1 MRLFMRFC
9 FVLFMS
15 LSLTGCSLP
24 RGAALM
30 QEVVR
35 ETKADSPSFQV
46 IEVTRAELTTLAHW
60 PRAPRQTKT
69 YWPKA
74 SKGPAS
80 STIRAGDTVDLIIW
94 DSNDNSL
101 ITSPGQKSTEMRGL
115 TVSPSGAIFV
125 PYLDDVVIS
134 GMTANDAR
142 RNIQTRLTE
151 ISPSA
156 QVQLIL
162 KQGLQNSVDMVSG
175 VVTPGTYPLPSRNY
189 SILSLLS
196 QGGGIDKSLRNP
208 LVRLLRGSK
217 TYSIRAE
224 TLLSDQS
231 RNILLQ
237 GGDTIIVRED
247 DRYFTALG
255 ATGSEKI
262 VYFDKEAITAMEA
275 LSMLGG
281 LSDARANLK
290 AVLVLR
296 EYPAQQV
303 GTGRTSPDL
312 PYVVFAFDLTNADGL
327 FAARSFDI
335 QPGDTVLATESAVN
349 AARAL
354 FGLIGS
360 AFGLANTVSGN

>member
-1 MRLFMRFC
+1 MRVFMRFY
-9 FVLFMS
+9 FVLFLS
-15 LSLTGCSLP
+15 LSLTACSLP

-46 IEVTRAELTTLAHW
+46 IEVTRTELATVAQW
-60 PRAPRQTKT
+60 PRAAKQTKT

-74 SKGPAS
+74 SKGPNS

-142 RNIQTRLTE
+142 RNIQTRLTD

-156 QVQLIL
+156 QVQLML
-162 KQGLQNSVDMVSG
+162 RQGLQNSVDLVSG
-175 VVTPGTYPLPSRNY
+175 VTSPGTYPLPSRNY
-189 SILSLLS
+189 NILSLLS
-196 QGGGIDKSLRNP
+196 QGGGIDKTLRNP
-208 LVRLLRGSK
+208 QVRLVRGSK

-224 TLLSDQS
+224 ALLSDHA
-231 RNILLQ
+231 RNITLQ
-237 GGDTIIVRED
+237 GGDTVIVRED

-255 ATGSEKI
+255 ATGSERI
-262 VYFDKEAITAMEA
+262 VYFDKEEITAMEA

-281 LSDARANLK
+281 LSDGRANLK

-296 EYPAQQV
+296 EYSTKQV
-303 GTGRTSPDL
+303 GTGRNSPDL

-327 FAARSFDI
+327 FAARNFDI
-335 QPGDTVLATESAVN
+335 EPDDTVLATESAVN

-360 AFGLANTVSGN
+360 AFGLANAASGN